1 MTASFKIVTGRP
13 DAELAA
19 AWSACVSKWERAT
32 PFIGPEF
39 LVDKRN
45 SGLNPFAILAI
56 NGDAVRGVLTGTNVD
71 GRALIGIECR
81 PQVYIERDAPAWVSE
96 QLVAGLREYSSQG
109 VKLVSVCSWDKM
121 PVLAG
126 EGYREKS
133 FGVPVAP
140 ILLDLAKGTEQLFKE
155 FSATRR
161 TRIRQAIRAKVLID
175 DMQPSD
181 FDAYYQIYSEWCEMK
196 GFRAQA
202 RDAHEELLRDRSDRL
217 VLVAR
222 HNGKVIGASIFR
234 FRLGGMMEYGA
245 NVSRR
250 EESAVHQNDVL
261 IWEGIKRASD
271 LGLRIFSTGAS
282 HFFLQ
287 RFGGTTT
294 CTYRYR
300 LDKTFLRRYFMADLA
315 MDARSAIARS
325 MPQSLKAMAKRV
337 SPNKG

>member
-1 MTASFKIVTGRP
+1 M
-13 DAELAA
+13 D
-19 AWSACVSKWERAT
+19 KWERAT

-45 SGLNPFAILAI
+45 SGLNPFAILALD
-56 NGDAVRGVLTGTNVD
+56 GDTVRGVLTGTNVE
-71 GRALIGIECR
+71 GCALVGIECR
-81 PQVYIERDAPAWVSE
+81 PQVHIELDAPAWVAE
-96 QLVAGLREYSSQG
+96 QLAAGLREYSAQCT
-109 VKLVSVCSWDKM
+109 KLMSVCSWEKM
-121 PVLAG
+121 PALAE

-133 FGVPVAP
+133 FGVPVTP

-196 GFRAQA
+196 GFRVQP
-202 RDAHEELLRDRSDRL
+202 REAHEEQLSDRSDRL

-234 FRLGGMMEYGA
+234 FRAGGMMEYGA

-250 EESAVHQNDVL
+250 EESAVHQNDLL

-271 LGLRIFSTGAS
+271 LGLRLFSTGAS

-287 RFGGTTT
+287 RFGGTQTS
-294 CTYRYR
+294 TYRYR
-300 LDKTFLRRYFMADLA
+300 LDKTFFRHYFMADLA

-325 MPQSLKAMAKRV
+325 MPQSLKVMAKRL
-337 SPNKG
+337 SGNKG

>member
-13 DAELAA
+13 DAQLAA
-19 AWSACVSKWERAT
+19 AWSACVDKWERAT

-39 LVDKRN
+39 LADRRN
-45 SGLNPFAILAI
+45 AGLNPFAILATD
-56 NGDAVRGVLTGTNVD
+56 GDSVHGVLTGTNVD
-71 GRALIGIECR
+71 GRTLVGIECR
-81 PQVYIERDAPAWVSE
+81 PQVHIEPDAPASAAE
-96 QLVAGLREYSSQG
+96 QLVAGLREYTDQG
-109 VKLVSVCSWDKM
+109 TKLVSVCSWVKM
-121 PVLAG
+121 PALA
-126 EGYREKS
+126 EAGYREKR
-133 FGVPVAP
+133 FGVPVTP
-140 ILLDLAKGTEQLFKE
+140 ILLDLAKGPDQLFKE

-175 DMQPSD
+175 DMQPTD
-181 FDAYYQIYSEWCEMK
+181 FDAYYQIYSEWCAMK
-196 GFRAQA
+196 GFRAQG

-234 FRLGGMMEYGA
+234 FRVGGMMEYGA

-261 IWEGIKRASD
+261 LWEGIKRAGD
-271 LGLRIFSTGAS
+271 LGLRLFSTGAS

-294 CTYRYR
+294 STYRYR
-300 LDKTFLRRYFMADLA
+300 LDKTLIRRYFMADLA

-325 MPQSLKAMAKRV
+325 MPKSLKAMAKRL